1 MSLMASFV
9 PPVAYGTTAIGVCV
23 RSTKSLA
30 ARCGRLPEHFALRAA
45 ATWPIAASAQQPPRI
60 LRVGLLM
67 IIPEGDPQSRAD
79 RDALELA
86 LHALGW
92 IPGRNVD
99 LNYRWS
105 DGDET
110 LLRKYGAELVAT
122 SPDVLMTEGTAAF
135 AAVKRKTKSIPTIF
149 VNVSDPVG
157 QGFVAS
163 LAHPGG
169 NTTGFTLF
177 EFSMGTKWV
186 EILRELV
193 PAVKHIGFL
202 FNPVGHAY
210 VNLFL
215 QAVRAAA
222 ETFKIDVN
230 PIPVEEDAEIERSLA
245 ALAQQPDS
253 GLIALH
259 DPFTIKRRDLVI
271 AQVARHQI
279 PAVYTLRPFALSGGL
294 ISYGIDLSD
303 PWRQAAT
310 YVDRVLKGAN
320 PGELP
325 VQQPTKFELVI
336 NMKTAKAIGLK
347 VPPTLLARA
356 DEVIE

>member
-1 MSLMASFV
+1 MRRREFIKA
-9 PPVAYGTTAIGVCV
+9 
-23 RSTKSLA
+23 LA
-30 ARCGRLPEHFALRAA
+30 GA
-45 ATWPIAASAQQPPRI
+45 ATAWPITGRAQQPPQIRRI
-60 LRVGLLM
+60 GLLM
-67 IIPEGDPQSRAD
+67 IIPEEDPQSRAD
-79 RDALELA
+79 RDALGLG

-92 IPGRNVD
+92 ITGRNVD

-105 DGDET
+105 DGDEA
-110 LLRKYGAELVAT
+110 LLRKYAAELVAT

-135 AAVKRKTKSIPTIF
+135 AAVKRETKSIPTIF

-169 NTTGFTLF
+169 NVTGFTLF
-177 EFSMGTKWV
+177 EFSMATKWV

-193 PAVKHIGFL
+193 PTVKQIGFL

-210 VNLFL
+210 ANLFL

-271 AQVARHQI
+271 AQAARHRI
-279 PAVYTLRPFALSGGL
+279 PAVYTLRAFALSGGL
-294 ISYGIDLSD
+294 ISYGVDLAD
-303 PWRQAAT
+303 PWRRAAT
-310 YVDRVLKGAN
+310 YIDRILKGAN

-336 NMKTAKAIGLK
+336 NLKTVKALGIAA
-347 VPPTLLARA
+347 PQTLLLSA

>member
-1 MSLMASFV
+1 
-9 PPVAYGTTAIGVCV
+9 
-23 RSTKSLA
+23 
-30 ARCGRLPEHFALRAA
+30 
-45 ATWPIAASAQQPPRI
+45 
-60 LRVGLLM
+60 M

-186 EILRELV
+186 EILRELA
-193 PAVKHIGFL
+193 PTTKHIGFKQATSTIPIVFAL
-202 FNPVGHAY
+202 AADPVG
-210 VNLFL
+210 
-215 QAVRAAA
+215 
-222 ETFKIDVN
+222 
-230 PIPVEEDAEIERSLA
+230 
-245 ALAQQPDS
+245 S
-253 GLIALH
+253 GLVANLARPGAPDFLRH
-259 DPFTIKRRDLVI
+259 RFSRSMAQSRDL
-271 AQVARHQI
+271 R
-279 PAVYTLRPFALSGGL
+279 
-294 ISYGIDLSD
+294 
-303 PWRQAAT
+303 
-310 YVDRVLKGAN
+310 
-320 PGELP
+320 
-325 VQQPTKFELVI
+325 
-336 NMKTAKAIGLK
+336 
-347 VPPTLLARA
+347 
-356 DEVIE
+356 